1 MHRLSVL
8 MASAALL
15 ATGFTQAADLTV
27 AAGQTYTVGP
37 AQSDLRLDH
46 LTLGDNARVTFAP
59 GVSSWRV
66 YAKQAS
72 IGQNVMIDGRGADG
86 AIGSVGAERSG
97 RAKACEEGRAGGN
110 GSVGASGGNGVSMT
124 LWWGVET
131 LGSLNIQSG
140 GGIGGVGGTG
150 GRGQDGGAANYC
162 EGGKGGAGGNGG
174 AGGSGGKGGD
184 IALTYF
190 ASPKVG
196 TVGERIRIGTLG
208 GAAGAG
214 GASGV
219 GGGASEGKFQRTSG
233 GSDRWFKG
241 GQPGV
246 NGVVGITGSRGGEGA
261 TQVEVAASNNGP
273 SWRDEIST
281 APAPAVAVLQQQVQA
296 LQANAAVAPSGQS
309 QSVPDLLKRMQDRID
324 DLEQRLERLE
334 KR

>member
-110 GSVGASGGNGVSMT
+110 GSVGASRRQRGEHVVMVGRGNTGQPQYPGQAVVLAGLEALAGVVRTVAPQTIARAAKVALAVMAALAAVVAKVEISHWHISPVRKSALSANAFVSAHWGGVPVPEARVALAVVRRKASFNGRQAVAIAGLKAANGVERCR
-124 LWWGVET
+124 GHYR
-131 LGSLNIQSG
+131 QSRRR
-140 GGIGGVGGTG
+140 
-150 GRGQDGGAANYC
+150 RGD
-162 EGGKGGAGGNGG
+162 
-174 AGGSGGKGGD
+174 
-184 IALTYF
+184 
-190 ASPKVG
+190 
-196 TVGERIRIGTLG
+196 
-208 GAAGAG
+208 
-214 GASGV
+214 
-219 GGGASEGKFQRTSG
+219 TS
-233 GSDRWFKG
+233 
-241 GQPGV
+241 
-246 NGVVGITGSRGGEGA
+246 
-261 TQVEVAASNNGP
+261 
-273 SWRDEIST
+273 
-281 APAPAVAVLQQQVQA
+281 
-296 LQANAAVAPSGQS
+296 
-309 QSVPDLLKRMQDRID
+309 
-324 DLEQRLERLE
+324 
-334 KR
+334 